1 MSGEPDQSHPQPLSA
16 RSSASQNDSLSL
28 RVVSGSVL
36 GSVTLVAVY
45 FGGAVYSALV
55 AFMVVIMC
63 FEWARMIFGAG
74 HGLPFSVLAFCGA
87 VAIASAS
94 AGEYGIGYLSC
105 ILAGVAILMFRQYS
119 RSQRFW
125 GAFGAIYFLAPSI
138 ALLWIRAEV
147 ENGRGVTLMLFAI
160 VWAADSGAYGLG
172 RIVGGPRLSPVLS
185 PAKTWSGAVG
195 GAAMGALAGV
205 IAAPIV
211 FPDAAMPSMGLIGAS
226 LGLASILGDMCESGF
241 KRYFGVKDMSGFIP
255 GHGGVLDRLDGMI
268 FATTAMAAVLYGQI
282 LLGLMAPAG

>member
-1 MSGEPDQSHPQPLSA
+1 MASDPDQSHSQSLSA
-16 RSSASQNDSLSL
+16 RLNPHQNDSFGL
-28 RVVSGSVL
+28 RLASGAIL
-36 GSVTLVAVY
+36 GSVTLLAVY
-45 FGGAVYSALV
+45 FGGAIYSALV

-74 HGLPFSVLAFCGA
+74 HGAPFSLLAFSGA
-87 VAIASAS
+87 VAIALAS
-94 AGEYGIGYLSC
+94 AGEYGIGYLVC
-105 ILAGVAILMFRQYS
+105 ILAGVPILTFRQFS
-119 RSQRFW
+119 RSQRLW
-125 GAFGAIYFLAPSI
+125 GALGVIYFLVPSI

-147 ENGRGVTLMLFAI
+147 ENGRGISLMLFAI

-172 RIVGGPRLSPVLS
+172 RLVGGPRLSPVLS
-185 PAKTWSGAVG
+185 PAKTWSGAIG
-195 GAAMGALAGV
+195 GAALGALAGV
-205 IAAPIV
+205 IAAPVV
-211 FPDAAMPSMGLIGAS
+211 FPDAALPAMGLMGAS

-282 LLGLMAPAG
+282 LLGLITPSG